1 MKSVEDLAREIH
13 NECFI
18 DVSQSERPKLQWDID
33 LASAL
38 IRADREAVIDACKA
52 CREGRR
58 GGMIIHNLRNSPLT
72 RWIWKYYQH
81 EETGEIIMLPFWK
94 HPGSR
99 YSRINLK
106 E

>member
-38 IRADREAVIDACKA
+38 IRADREEVIDAVEARLLGKDGHYLDTHQTFSREDIEVALNVFKA
-52 CREGRR
+52 EI
-58 GGMIIHNLRNSPLT
+58 GG
-72 RWIWKYYQH
+72 
-81 EETGEIIMLPFWK
+81 EV
-94 HPGSR
+94 
-99 YSRINLK
+99 
-106 E
+106 